1 MAEANSPN
9 NSNSKS
15 NSNSNSNS
23 NAKPAAASTESVTPV
38 VTTKKIMDLGEYIRD
53 VSPYSEDQEKRITA
67 FYKKKE
73 RFPELFTTNK
83 AGNLTVYNKAGT
95 LEDTVVLKTFV
106 PLDPASREVLEQE
119 RKDALGEAEAR
130 YESALETLRAALEQY
145 RLVGEVQPAL
155 AAQKA
160 VSEADQV
167 LTRIRYGTRGIQS
180 IKNPE
185 IRSIQ
190 FDKPKEVRKMFKD
203 KDPFDKEL
211 YRVVVKE
218 LPLMKSYGTYVET
231 VAETEAAAEAAAE
244 GEDRASDAT
253 VRQKLRDGRWARI
266 FYEADDGPSG
276 FLSPFWPVEFTMES
290 EDGTTVRYFTASQA
304 FEYARAKEAGQ
315 EGLMKTIL
323 QSRST
328 RTMRFLTKKLTVQ
341 PKNSKGLWLRIFTA
355 VYEQH
360 PELKAK
366 LLATGTDAIVF
377 ADVREGPSG
386 TGFGERTK
394 ETLDPSKWTGENAV
408 GFALE
413 TLRYQMREGTAA
425 EGTAVGAETDAA
437 VITEEQQAAAR
448 TGAIIGQRKK
458 FFIKGKGPGAA

>member
-15 NSNSNSNS
+15 NSNSSSNS
-23 NAKPAAASTESVTPV
+23 NAAPAAAPTM
-38 VTTKKIMDLGEYIRD
+38 KKAMDLGEYIRD
-53 VSPYSEDQEKRITA
+53 IAPYSEDQEKRIAA

-73 RFPELFTTNK
+73 RFPKLFTTNK

-106 PLDPASREVLEQE
+106 PLDPATREVLEQE
-119 RKDALGEAEAR
+119 RKDALGEGETR
-130 YESALETLRAALEQY
+130 YEAALEALRVALEQY
-145 RLVGEVQPAL
+145 RLAGELQPVL

-180 IKNPE
+180 IQNPE

-190 FDKPKEVRKMFKD
+190 FDKPKEVRKMFQN

-211 YRVVVKE
+211 YRIIVKE

-231 VAETEAAAEAAAE
+231 VAETEAAAEAAVE

-266 FYEADDGPSG
+266 FYDADDGPSG

-290 EDGTTVRYFTASQA
+290 EDGATVRYFTASQA

-437 VITEEQQAAAR
+437 VITEDQQAAAR

-458 FFIKGKGPGAA
+458 FFVKGKGPAAV